1 MWRVFLD
8 RSMSVYLAATL
19 RRRKRIR
26 ISESSPFV
34 PDTAMLG
41 ASAMMDNP
49 VCLIENTK
57 EGKLMVNPEAV
68 KFLTKIIQPVVVV
81 SIVGLYR
88 TGKSY
93 LMNKL
98 AGAKKGF
105 NLGYNVQAETKG
117 IWMWCVPHPTKPDH
131 VLVLLDTEGLGD
143 VEKGD
148 KKNDIWIFSLAVLLS
163 SALVYNSKGTIDQD
177 AIDKLKYPSKIF
189 VGDLAELI
197 KVKSHDNED
206 EEAEF
211 SLHFPIFIWAVR
223 DFHLKLNVDGKP
235 ITEDEYLDNAL
246 KLRNPIC
253 DTEDLQNMDNI
264 SESELKPEFLQ
275 QTKNFCDYVFQEAG
289 AKKVIGS
296 VTVTGSQLGKL
307 AEMYTK
313 AIMTSNIACMENVA
327 HTLSDIENKAAIQEA
342 VQYYEDKMKERVVF
356 PTDTLNE
363 FLELSRQ
370 CENEALP
377 IFLKRSF
384 KDKDQKFLQE
394 YMELIQQK
402 KKEFCDMNEVKS
414 REVCEVLIKKH
425 AAENQEAFSKGSYSV
440 RGGHRKFK
448 EDLKAIEEKYNME
461 PRKGI
466 QAETVLQKYL
476 THSKSIEINILKT
489 DEALTEKEKEL
500 EEEKAK
506 KKIEEMEQKVR
517 EMNESQK
524 NQKLED
530 EKAYIGNHVMG
541 AFEKFAEENRLMA
554 AQLQR
559 AIADK
564 ERERD
569 SYERQGFQKQA
580 NMYQAQ
586 IKDLQ
591 VEEEKKME
599 EHQWYTPVLDKLK
612 NVVSAV
618 APSLIE
624 MAGTMIH
631 AKAGQMYREYKMWK

>member
-1 MWRVFLD
+1 
-8 RSMSVYLAATL
+8 
-19 RRRKRIR
+19 
-26 ISESSPFV
+26 
-34 PDTAMLG
+34 MLG

-177 AIDKLKYPSKIF
+177 AIDKLKF

-246 KLRNPIC
+246 KLRNPEKTIRDEDFNRPRKRLRMYFGKRKC
-253 DTEDLQNMDNI
+253 FVFDQPSASTEDLQNMDNI

-313 AIMTSNIACMENVA
+313 AIMTSNIACMEEVA

-342 VQYYEDKMKERVVF
+342 VQYYEDKMKERVIF

-370 CENEALP
+370 CENEALS